1 MKYTYALV
9 TLTVRVGVSH
19 ADDAN
24 PEKILESLDI
34 TEATVDG
41 GKVTC
46 IDVVDGV
53 ENVDIVEDEEG
64 D

>member
-9 TLTVRVGVSH
+9 TVTVRVGISH
-19 ADDAN
+19 ADKADPN
-24 PEKILESLDI
+24 TVFESLEI
-34 TEATVDG
+34 TKAKVDG

-46 IDVVDGV
+46 IDIVDGV
-53 ENVDIVEDEEG
+53 EAVDIVEDEEG